1 MAGSGAPVLIAG
13 GGIGGLAAGLALAR
27 EGISVHILEAA
38 AEFSELGAG
47 LQIGPN
53 GTALLQ
59 RWGLGE
65 ALRQH
70 ACRPDAL
77 LLKDG
82 LTGGLLARIP
92 LGDVAE
98 ARYGA
103 PYLVMARHVLHGLL
117 LAAARAAPNITLS
130 CGVRVASCS
139 VIDEHVFFGG
149 SQGSKPLEGCGLV
162 AADGV
167 HSVLRGQFFSD
178 ARETPSGK
186 TALRALVPMPPRLPD
201 GEECAVCVWMGPNA
215 HLVHYPIGDRG
226 ELNVVAVLAD
236 RVLPAVSEA
245 PIKSA
250 DLQPAFQPWTRDAR
264 DLISS
269 ADRWTRWPLYAL
281 PRLSEWS
288 RGPVTLV
295 GDAAHP
301 LPPFL
306 ASGAVMAIEDAAV
319 LAEEVARTP
328 KDCAAAFQR
337 YAARRRPRLR
347 RVQEAVRLIGE
358 IYHMRGFMR
367 FSRNLSL
374 AVIPR
379 RALLALNDWLY
390 GFKV

>member
-1 MAGSGAPVLIAG
+1 VAGSGAPVLIAG
-13 GGIGGLAAGLALAR
+13 GGIGGLAAGIALAR

-38 AEFSELGAG
+38 AEFSEVGAG

-70 ACRPDAL
+70 ACRPDEL

-82 LTGGLLARIP
+82 PTGGLLARIP

-103 PYLVMARHVLHGLL
+103 PYLVMARQVLHSLL
-117 LAAARAAPNITLS
+117 LSAARAAPDITLT

-167 HSVLRGQFFSD
+167 HSVLRRQFFSG
-178 ARETPSGK
+178 ARESPSGK
-186 TALRALVPMPPRLPD
+186 TALRALIPMPSSLS
-201 GEECAVCVWMGPNA
+201 ENEKHAVCVWMAPNA
-215 HLVHYPIGDRG
+215 HLVHYPIGDTG
-226 ELNVVAVLAD
+226 ELNVVAVLSDLA
-236 RVLPAVSEA
+236 LPAVSDT

-250 DLQPAFQPWTRDAR
+250 DLQVAFRSWTRDVR
-264 DLISS
+264 DLMSS

-281 PRLSEWS
+281 PPLSEWS

-301 LPPFL
+301 LQPFL

-328 KDCAAAFQR
+328 TDCAAAFQR
-337 YAARRRPRLR
+337 YAARRQPRLR
-347 RVQEAVRLIGE
+347 RVQEAVRIIGE

-367 FSRNLSL
+367 FARNTSL
-374 AVIPR
+374 AAIPR

-390 GFKV
+390 GFKA